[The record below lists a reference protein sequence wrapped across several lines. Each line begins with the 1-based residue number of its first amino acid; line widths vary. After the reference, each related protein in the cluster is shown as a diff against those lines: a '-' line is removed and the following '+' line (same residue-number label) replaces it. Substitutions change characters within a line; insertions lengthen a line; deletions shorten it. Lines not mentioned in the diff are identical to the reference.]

1 LSLEPIIS
9 RDSASPKSIKKK
21 LVNHPASGAIGGTR
35 IRPQG
40 MAACVSTLREVNLL
54 ALALFAAVS
63 VVGSS
68 PSDMVDTIGET
79 FKANARRA
87 DMPKYLVE
95 VRYTAEGISGLKSD
109 GGSARV
115 SATKALIEKLGGTLE
130 CFYFALGDTDA
141 FIVADLPDN
150 ATVAAVQM
158 AVNGSGT
165 ISSRTVVLLTP
176 SEIDEAAKRDVPFHP
191 PTGL

>member
-1 LSLEPIIS
+1 
-9 RDSASPKSIKKK
+9 
-21 LVNHPASGAIGGTR
+21 
-35 IRPQG
+35 
-40 MAACVSTLREVNLL
+40 
-54 ALALFAAVS
+54 
-63 VVGSS
+63 
-68 PSDMVDTIGET
+68 VDTISALPSKPMQGGL
-79 FKANARRA
+79 

-95 VRYTAEGISGLKSD
+95 ASYTAEGINGLKSE

-165 ISSRTVVLLTP
+165 ISSRTVALLTP

-191 PTGL
+191 PAG

>member
-1 LSLEPIIS
+1 MQ
-9 RDSASPKSIKKK
+9 
-21 LVNHPASGAIGGTR
+21 GG
-35 IRPQG
+35 
-40 MAACVSTLREVNLL
+40 L
-54 ALALFAAVS
+54 
-63 VVGSS
+63 
-68 PSDMVDTIGET
+68 
-79 FKANARRA
+79 

-95 VRYTAEGISGLKSD
+95 ASYTAEGINGLQSE

-115 SATKALIEKLGGTLE
+115 SATKALIENLGGTLE

-165 ISSRTVVLLTP
+165 ISSRTVALLTP
-176 SEIDEAAKRDVPFHP
+176 SEIDEAAKRDVRFHP
-191 PTGL
+191 PTGG